1 MHFKFEAGGQERG
14 KIHLL
19 FRGISIIKL
28 HQWFTFSLY
37 WVMTLNEKKGFTENI
52 TLQAEIKTLMD
63 RT

>member
-1 MHFKFEAGGQERG
+1 M
-14 KIHLL
+14 L

-37 WVMTLNEKKGFTENI
+37 WVMTLNEKKKGFTENI